1 MMDESSKATVP
12 LTLQSPA
19 SALDHGQSDEDL
31 ARADL
36 YGLLSEL
43 FGAAPS
49 DAFFNRLAASP
60 SSTDD
65 EPDTPLTGAWRAL
78 VVKAA
83 ERAPH
88 EIRKEFDA
96 LFVAVGKPE
105 VVANASFYLAGALH
119 QQPLVDIRAELTSL
133 GIERDPA
140 STETEDHFA
149 ALCEVMRFLVA
160 GELDDEGPPRN
171 LLLVQRSFFQGH
183 LSSWAFDFFDAVERH
198 PTADF
203 YRATADFARAFF
215 DVERQAFDI
224 YVATQ
229 DPGEG

>member
-1 MMDESSKATVP
+1 MTNEKSQGVTPVS
-12 LTLQSPA
+12 LQSSA
-19 SALDHGQSDEDL
+19 AALDHGQSDEDL

-60 SSTDD
+60 SAADG
-65 EPDTPLTGAWRAL
+65 EPDTPLTAAWRSL
-78 VVKAA
+78 VAKAA
-83 ERAPH
+83 ACAPVD
-88 EIRKEFDA
+88 IRSEFDA

-119 QQPLVDIRAELTSL
+119 QQPLVDIRADLASL
-133 GIERDPA
+133 GVERDPQ

-160 GELDDEGPPRN
+160 GELDEDGPPRN
-171 LLLVQRSFFQGH
+171 LLQLQRTFFQAH
-183 LSSWAFDFFDAVERH
+183 LSGWAFDFFDAVDRH
-198 PTADF
+198 PTANF
-203 YRATADFARAFF
+203 YRATVDFARAFF

-229 DPGEG
+229 DAGEG